1 VGENDRISVLMSTFA
16 VKFPR
21 VAHFGHKVS
30 HAKNRTNRAFKYN
43 LQTITV
49 TDEGGKKV
57 RMRVP
62 VKLARTMKKRQT
74 C

>member
-1 VGENDRISVLMSTFA
+1 MSSFA

-21 VAHFGHKVS
+21 VAHMGHKVS

-43 LQTITV
+43 VQTV
-49 TDEGGKKV
+49 TIKDKDGKKV

-62 VKLARTMKKRQT
+62 ARMIRTMRKHGILN
-74 C
+74 